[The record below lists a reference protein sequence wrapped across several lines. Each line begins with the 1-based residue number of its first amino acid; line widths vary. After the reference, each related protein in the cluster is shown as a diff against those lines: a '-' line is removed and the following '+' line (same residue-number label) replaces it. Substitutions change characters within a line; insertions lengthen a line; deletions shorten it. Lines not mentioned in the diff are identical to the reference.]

1 MKTTSSSDWER
12 VKNLKDEEI
21 DTSDAPEWDA
31 AMFANAKVQLPERK
45 KTISIRVDSDL
56 IDWYKAQGKGYQT
69 RMVAV
74 LRMYK
79 DAKISEGS
87 KPKSLK

>member
-1 MKTTSSSDWER
+1 MKTTSDSDWER
-12 VKNLKDEEI
+12 VKNLSEDEI

-31 AMFANAKVQLPERK
+31 SMFANAKIQLPEPK

-56 IDWYKAQGKGYQT
+56 LDWYKAQGKGYQT

-79 DAKISEGS
+79 DAKNRERN
-87 KPKSLK
+87 KPKLV